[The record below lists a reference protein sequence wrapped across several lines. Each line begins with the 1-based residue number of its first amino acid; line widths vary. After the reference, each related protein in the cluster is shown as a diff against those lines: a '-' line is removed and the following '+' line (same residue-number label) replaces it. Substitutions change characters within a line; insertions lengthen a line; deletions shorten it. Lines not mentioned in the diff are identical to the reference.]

1 MSAALRIP
9 ERVERR
15 ARWVL
20 DTIGASDFQLGT
32 DLLFRPEPWEQV
44 ERGELPEGD

>member
-1 MSAALRIP
+1 MTVP

-20 DTIGASDFQLGT
+20 DTLGGR
-32 DLLFRPEPWEQV
+32 DALGDDIPYVPEAWESV
-44 ERGELPEGD
+44 ERGERPRQIR